1 MFPQHLDG
9 MGIGQS
15 IDFRGPNDGL
25 LTYRGRGVFA
35 VKKDKKSAPD
45 LRRVRRVSMIA
56 GGSGITPMLQVI
68 TAVLND
74 PADATEMAL
83 LYANRTEG
91 DILVRPEL
99 EAYRREH
106 PHRFRVWYT
115 LSSLTDG
122 KGNWDY
128 RDHTKKSGPQVAG
141 ILLEWQGRSGKQEQK
156 QNAPH
161 LGPILL
167 PTPEQLGSGERRHD

>member
-9 MGIGQS
+9 MGVGQC

-128 RDHTKKSGPQVAG
+128 RDHTKKSSPRLREFSWIA
-141 ILLEWQGRSGKQEQK
+141 RQK
-156 QNAPH
+156 W
-161 LGPILL
+161 
-167 PTPEQLGSGERRHD
+167 